1 MDLPMRKAAVLKTV
15 VELYIRTNEPVGSK
29 AVVQQLDT
37 AVSSATV
44 RSEMAELSSLGL
56 LTQPHTSAG
65 RVPTGRAFR
74 LYVDKLM
81 RCRTL
86 EEQDKREIDETLHRC
101 GDPER
106 LMDTAARMLAE
117 NTGYAAITTT
127 PFEQDVCLKRLEIM
141 PLSPRSAALWMM
153 TSSGAL
159 RSRVCR
165 FERDVTMAPL
175 TQIQQLL
182 CERYL
187 DAPLSQVTRSGVQSL
202 LAACGENGLLYAP
215 LLSGFYEL
223 AEASAETEVLLDGQ
237 LNLLRQPDYAPD
249 AARSLLHFLSQ
260 RDQLVQMMRVQTEG
274 VRVLLGEESLR
285 PELAGTSV
293 IVAPYAGGK
302 AVGAI
307 GLVGPLRMDYA
318 DAIPRMQYL
327 SHAVGRLLRELTVD

>member
-1 MDLPMRKAAVLKTV
+1 MELSSRRAAVLKAV
-15 VELYIRTNEPVGSK
+15 VELYIHTNEPVGSK
-29 AVVQQLDT
+29 AVTQQLDT

-44 RSEMAELSSLGL
+44 RSEMAELSQRGL
-56 LTQPHTSAG
+56 LVQPHTSAG

-86 EEQDKREIDETLHRC
+86 KEQTKREIDETLHRC

-106 LMDTAARMLAE
+106 LMDTAARLLAE
-117 NTGYAAITTT
+117 DTGYAAITTT
-127 PFEQDVCLKRLEIM
+127 PFEQDVKLRRLEIM
-141 PLSPRSAALWMM
+141 PLSARSAALWMM
-153 TSSGAL
+153 TSAGTL
-159 RSRVCR
+159 RSHVCR
-165 FERDVTMAPL
+165 FERDVTLEPL
-175 TQIQQLL
+175 QRLQQLL
-182 CERYL
+182 CDRYL
-187 DAPLSQVTRSGVQSL
+187 DQPLSQVTQSGVQSL
-202 LAACGENGLLYAP
+202 LIALGEESLLYAP

-223 AEASAETEVLLDGQ
+223 VQALAETEVLLDGQ

-260 RDQLVQMMRVQTEG
+260 RDQLAQMMRIRTEG

-293 IVAPYAGGK
+293 IVAPYAGGR

-327 SHAVGRLLRELTVD
+327 SHAVGRLLRELTAD